1 VLALGLLCSPS
12 SVLARTV
19 VPSFLHAEAGKSAYI
34 DDDEEGGDYLCSRST
49 YIFDLTLDIKTC
61 PRIADGTLIQILTVL
76 RASGTDHLR
85 HAAIRIRTVN
95 RPHRTGWIDAL
106 SLQPILPIGTLLRIR
121 DSVSLVSG
129 EHMNNSLMTTPTDG
143 IFKVP
148 DNTLVRLL
156 KQVAPNPNSGNYV
169 VEVVGGPHAGKHAWL
184 PGMDTQLEGLDLWG
198 VVNCG
203 GFGGE
208 IATPMDTDIAVF
220 DKVMRINARGALLVI
235 KYASQSMI
243 RLGKGG
249 SIVNVSSQAAL
260 VGLPGHIS
268 YGSSKAALDN
278 ITRVAALE
286 LGKYNI
292 RVNSVNPT
300 AIMTP
305 MSASYWSRPE
315 VQGPFLK
322 QMPLGRW
329 ATEDE
334 IAAPIVFLLGDGAA
348 MISGVSLPIDGG
360 FTSC

>member
-1 VLALGLLCSPS
+1 VTGATGGIGAATVRQLVAAGASVIASGRSRDALDDLVAQTSCRGLL
-12 SVLARTV
+12 
-19 VPSFLHAEAGKSAYI
+19 
-34 DDDEEGGDYLCSRST
+34 
-49 YIFDLTLDIKTC
+49 FDLESDE
-61 PRIADGTLIQILTVL
+61 
-76 RASGTDHLR
+76 S
-85 HAAIRIRTVN
+85 IRS
-95 RPHRTGWIDAL
+95 A
-106 SLQPILPIGTLLRIR
+106 
-121 DSVSLVSG
+121 
-129 EHMNNSLMTTPTDG
+129 
-143 IFKVP
+143 
-148 DNTLVRLL
+148 
-156 KQVAPNPNSGNYV
+156 
-169 VEVVGGPHAGKHAWL
+169 
-184 PGMDTQLEGLDLWG
+184 LEGLDLWG
-198 VVNCG
+198 VVNCAG
-203 GFGGE
+203 YGGE

-220 DKVMRINARGALLVI
+220 DKVIRINARAALLVI

-249 SIVNVSSQAAL
+249 AIVNVSSQAAL

-278 ITRVAALE
+278 ITRVSALE

-300 AIMTP
+300 AVMTP

-315 VQGPFLK
+315 VQDPFL
-322 QMPLGRW
+322 QLMPLGRW